1 MSTLRIV
8 VDPHA
13 PDSSKH
19 FVQTALDMYSVA
31 VTGLDEYY
39 PVAIFL
45 KQETE
50 EIAGGLLG
58 DIWGAWFH
66 VTSLWVAASLRRHG
80 YGSQLLRAA
89 EQYAIERGCQ
99 QVHLETFSFQA
110 RPLYEKHGYEVFG
123 QLEECPPGHTK
134 YFLRKRLA
142 VRAATSPEKPA

>member
-1 MSTLRIV
+1 
-8 VDPHA
+8 
-13 PDSSKH
+13 
-19 FVQTALDMYSVA
+19 MYNVA

-45 KQETE
+45 KQENE
-50 EIAGGLLG
+50 EIAGGILG
-58 DIWGAWFH
+58 DIWGAWLH
-66 VTSLWVAASLRRHG
+66 VTYLWVAAPLRRHG

-99 QVHLETFSFQA
+99 NVHLETFSFQA

-134 YFLRKRLA
+134 YYLRKRL
-142 VRAATSPEKPA
+142 TT

>member
-1 MSTLRIV
+1 MTTCRIV
-8 VDPHA
+8 IDPHA
-13 PDSSKH
+13 SDSSKQ
-19 FVQTALDMYSVA
+19 FVQTGLDMYNVA

-45 KQETE
+45 KQENE
-50 EIAGGLLG
+50 EIAGGILG
-58 DIWGAWFH
+58 EIWGTWLH
-66 VTSLWVAASLRRHG
+66 VTNLWVAAPLRRHG

-99 QVHLETFSFQA
+99 NVHLETFSFQA

-134 YFLRKRLA
+134 YYLRKRL
-142 VRAATSPEKPA
+142 TT